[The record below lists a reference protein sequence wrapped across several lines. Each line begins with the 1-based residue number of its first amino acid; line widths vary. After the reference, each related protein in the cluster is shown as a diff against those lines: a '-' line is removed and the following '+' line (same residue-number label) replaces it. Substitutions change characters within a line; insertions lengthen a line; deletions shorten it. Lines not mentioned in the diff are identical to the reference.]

1 MSNFKSHTYIMKR
14 KSYTIVDCF
23 QTIAV
28 YLLAIL
34 FFTSHWGTSIVPS
47 ASMSP
52 TLTKGT
58 LLIISRQPET
68 VNYDDIITFLYDDE
82 APKLRGLLGDI
93 AIRANGQEVYVKR
106 VIGLPGDTIEV
117 KDGNLIRNGEVIHS
131 DYTADPKITLY
142 EMSSVTIPVD
152 HYFVMGY
159 NINNSIDSHVFG
171 PISKA
176 QIYGKVIWL
185 FKFPVDIWA

>member
-1 MSNFKSHTYIMKR
+1 MSKLKSHTCIMKR
-14 KSYTIVDCF
+14 KSYAVFDLI

-28 YLLAIL
+28 YLLVIL

-47 ASMSP
+47 MSMAP

-58 LLIISRQPET
+58 LLIISRRPNT
-68 VNYDDIITFLYDDE
+68 VNYDDIITFLHGSA

-93 AIRANGQEVYVKR
+93 SIRINGQEVYVKR

-117 KDGNLIRNGEVIHS
+117 KDGDLIRNSEVIHS

-142 EMSSVTIPVD
+142 DMAPVTIPEN
-152 HYFVMGY
+152 HYFVMGD
-159 NINNSIDSHVFG
+159 NRNNSIDSHVFG
-171 PISKA
+171 PISEA

-185 FKFPVDIWA
+185 FKLPVDI